1 MQIRWTLWFIFGSM
15 LTGCAVNN
23 TDGEHPLT
31 ISNIVYPTLIGE
43 ASHKNQYA
51 APSDVEAEYHQTQ
64 MARNAQIK
72 AIWAYDMRQDR
83 KQSVYCFRRVKTAM
97 TTHTHSTTV
106 AGSNWKYS
114 KGQYTRVILAD
125 KSGAFNTP
133 PASEVGSCMN
143 SFADKLAEQKSQF
156 IYLGAPSHV
165 VNYLQSAQEWATT
178 CSVSGRKSALCLSKA
193 QLDALTIAK
202 SKAGAAVHSLES
214 R

>member
-1 MQIRWTLWFIFGSM
+1 MQIRWTLWLILGSM

-31 ISNIVYPTLIGE
+31 ISNVVYPPLIDE

-106 AGSNWKYS
+106 AGSKWKYS
-114 KGQYTRVILAD
+114 NGQYTRVMLAD
-125 KSGAFNTP
+125 KTGALNTP
-133 PASEVGSCMN
+133 PSPEVGSCMN
-143 SFADKLAEQKSQF
+143 SFADKLSEQKSQF
-156 IYLGAPSHV
+156 IYLGAPRHV
-165 VNYLQSAQEWATT
+165 VNYLQNAQEWATT
-178 CSVSGRKSALCLSKA
+178 CSVSGRKSSLCLSKA
-193 QLDALTIAK
+193 QLDALSIAK
-202 SKAGAAVHSLES
+202 SKAGAAIHSLES